1 MAGGVPWRRL
11 CHWGPW
17 LVLSGLVLCG
27 LVTLFATLLWAWPV
41 HRSGDGGGGAIVHL
55 AFLLLWVPTL
65 LTPYLHA
72 VFAGAGFVS
81 VGWRPER
88 SEEAR
93 LLPYCEKCQSFKPL
107 RSHHCRQCQR
117 CVLKMDH
124 HCPWINACVGLRN
137 RASFVAFLLLTPTA
151 GLHSLCLL
159 GSTLYQEF
167 LAPVFLVPAAG
178 GSNSTLAVEAAARY
192 PFGVPAFLATLI
204 SFVVTLTAIPFMV
217 LLGVNQLNGLL
228 RNRTFIEAKIEAKAA
243 ERFAGGR
250 RDRLLRFPFDLGSAW
265 RNLRQELPPTRL
277 RMDGLRWPTAAGAD
291 PYCVNEEHAAQK
303 EERTLSYT
311 LDVWGKNKSRRKS
324 GRAGAPA
331 RLVPRAMRG
340 PARRGALGK
349 LQRRRGDGA
358 PRLGRRGRVGL
369 GPRWLRPLLPGG
381 QSRRSVPPAALRAPT
396 GVHRRFCAPQ
406 KNHLTILTACHTYW
420 ILPW

>member
-41 HRSGDGGGGAIVHL
+41 HRSGGDGGGAIVHL

-178 GSNSTLAVEAAARY
+178 GSNSTLVVEAAARY

-243 ERFAGGR
+243 ERFR
-250 RDRLLRFPFDLGSAW
+250 ERPPRPTSP
-265 RNLRQELPPTRL
+265 LPL
-277 RMDGLRWPTAAGAD
+277 
-291 PYCVNEEHAAQK
+291 
-303 EERTLSYT
+303 
-311 LDVWGKNKSRRKS
+311 
-324 GRAGAPA
+324 
-331 RLVPRAMRG
+331 
-340 PARRGALGK
+340 
-349 LQRRRGDGA
+349 
-358 PRLGRRGRVGL
+358 
-369 GPRWLRPLLPGG
+369 
-381 QSRRSVPPAALRAPT
+381 
-396 GVHRRFCAPQ
+396 
-406 KNHLTILTACHTYW
+406 
-420 ILPW
+420 